1 MRYHSTRSLDQQL
14 TSREAVL
21 QGLAADG
28 GLFVTDELPE
38 LHIDPASL
46 AGGYAGAARR
56 VLGTLLPDFSAE
68 EIAGAV
74 EAAYG
79 NTLPIPRSLR

>member
-38 LHIDPASL
+38 LHIDPAAVCSVRCSQTS
-46 AGGYAGAARR
+46 APKKSPARWR
-56 VLGTLLPDFSAE
+56 RLT
-68 EIAGAV
+68 EIP
-74 EAAYG
+74 
-79 NTLPIPRSLR
+79 LPIPRSLR

>member
-46 AGGYAGAARR
+46 TGGYAGAAAVCSVRFSQTSAPKKSPAPWRR
-56 VLGTLLPDFSAE
+56 LT
-68 EIAGAV
+68 EIP
-74 EAAYG
+74 
-79 NTLPIPRSLR
+79 LPIPRSLR

>member
-46 AGGYAGAARR
+46 TGGYAAVCSVRYCRTSAPKKSPARWR
-56 VLGTLLPDFSAE
+56 RLT
-68 EIAGAV
+68 EIP
-74 EAAYG
+74 
-79 NTLPIPRSLR
+79 LPIPRSLR